1 MNATGRYRYENFET
15 GDANKFSFVLAKMVA
30 ENLGSYNPLVIWGN
44 SGLGKTHLL
53 YAIYN
58 YVPAHDINRSE
69 IAQGIENSLIVD
81 IAAVKNGITVREHV
95 KHARSEKTVGI
106 GNYPYFQYTL
116 P

>member
-1 MNATGRYRYENFET
+1 MTINNQIIRRKIRGEILFLMCQVDTDSLEFDVLGERQT
-15 GDANKFSFVLAKMVA
+15 FSSFFIV
-30 ENLGSYNPLVIWGN
+30 
-44 SGLGKTHLL
+44 
-53 YAIYN
+53 
-58 YVPAHDINRSE
+58 VPAHDINRSE

-81 IAAVKNGITVREHV
+81 IVAVKNGITVRKHV